1 MGSLRGRH
9 DIRYL
14 SESML
19 TASMAFLFSLILVG
33 FLLPHLKDLGFENIT
48 LSLDNG
54 FLLSLGFMVCIITG
68 LIAGSYP
75 ALYLSSFLPV
85 KVLKGIFKQGKSPV
99 IFRRLLVVFQFNIS
113 IGLIVSILVVFHQ
126 LKHVYDAKNRTISY
140 NHNNLISIKAS
151 RDIYL
156 NFKTL
161 KEELLNSEHIEAV
174 ATASSPMT
182 AVYNK
187 WSDFSWD
194 GKDPNAQIA
203 LEAFMTE

>member
-99 IFRRLLVVFQFNIS
+99 IFRRLLVVFQFTIS
-113 IGLIVSILVVFHQ
+113 IGLIVSTLVVFQQ
-126 LKHVYDAKNRTISY
+126 LEHAKNRPIGY
-140 NHNNLISIKAS
+140 NPDNLISIKAS
-151 RDIYL
+151 RDLYL

-174 ATASSPMT
+174 ATAS
-182 AVYNK
+182 
-187 WSDFSWD
+187 
-194 GKDPNAQIA
+194 
-203 LEAFMTE
+203 